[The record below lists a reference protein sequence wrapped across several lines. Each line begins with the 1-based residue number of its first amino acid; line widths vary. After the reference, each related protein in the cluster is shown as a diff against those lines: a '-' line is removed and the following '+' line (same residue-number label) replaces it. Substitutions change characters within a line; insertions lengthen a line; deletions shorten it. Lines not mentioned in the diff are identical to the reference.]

1 MPDPGFTFA
10 NVFQDYSFNHLQSA
24 KGHNTARL
32 MMVDGAF
39 VWIIGE
45 RFHNIVRQADE
56 PLRLAE
62 LPLEQTP
69 TPTTSETIEQKWS
82 SPGVEWVN

>member
-1 MPDPGFTFA
+1 MLILLCAYFAPGSVQAQVRPQYTLGINATNSGLMPDPGFTYA

-32 MMVDGAF
+32 MMVDGAL

-45 RFHNIVRQADE
+45 SFHNIIR
-56 PLRLAE
+56 
-62 LPLEQTP
+62 
-69 TPTTSETIEQKWS
+69 
-82 SPGVEWVN
+82 